1 MTGTL
6 FERTLATADIE
17 AAFAD
22 AQVIVAMLAFEA
34 ALADAEAD
42 EGLIPRQAAA
52 AIVAACSGAPFDVEW
67 IVGEGGLDVGGG
79 QGAFEERAGHDEGRG
94 EAVMDGSSPKRR
106 RRGLRPRPAPPCG

>member
-52 AIVAACSGAPFDVEW
+52 AAGRPPRT
-67 IVGEGGLDVGGG
+67 
-79 QGAFEERAGHDEGRG
+79 RADHTRHADRNSRPSTPRADTSRPVHGR
-94 EAVMDGSSPKRR
+94 
-106 RRGLRPRPAPPCG
+106 